1 MGAALLLLQFAT
13 PKLCGTLQAKVM
25 LSVEIMLGYTS
36 MEFQRVREAL
46 LACNDADRAYLRRW
60 ILRWIDDY
68 GRISRE
74 AEKLPDKGCK

>member
-1 MGAALLLLQFAT
+1 MGA
-13 PKLCGTLQAKVM
+13 
-25 LSVEIMLGYTS
+25 EGYTS

-68 GRISRE
+68 GHISRD
-74 AEKLPDKGCK
+74 AEKLPEKGC